1 MEPLNKSSTEDLFSG
16 SLIFIGSSQFAQLL
30 KTRFNTGDLIEITVI
45 TSQRGLQLVNG
56 GGELTLPDVGFRL
69 STVLQQIAPNC
80 RVTLCLQVVKAYI
93 VGSKQQLLVDE
104 LERSIDAAAAQQR
117 LGVVVG

>member
-56 GGELTLPDVGFRL
+56 GCPLFKRRRNISTNFTGL
-69 STVLQQIAPNC
+69 SPSPA
-80 RVTLCLQVVKAYI
+80 R
-93 VGSKQQLLVDE
+93 
-104 LERSIDAAAAQQR
+104 
-117 LGVVVG
+117 GVSEKWASMR